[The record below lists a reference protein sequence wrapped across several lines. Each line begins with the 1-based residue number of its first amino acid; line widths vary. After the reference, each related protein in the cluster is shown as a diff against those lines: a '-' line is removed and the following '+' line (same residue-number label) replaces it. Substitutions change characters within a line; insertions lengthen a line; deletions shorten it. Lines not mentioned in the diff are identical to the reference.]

1 MSKRKCF
8 VIMPFSSTD
17 STSSQSWTSIYENI
31 IKPTVE
37 KSGDFECERSKAT
50 RGNMIKDIMNAL
62 NDSDLV
68 IADITDHNANV
79 CYELGIRHGLKI
91 GTILLAQKREF
102 LNIFDLH
109 NYGSHVYN
117 WKTKPGKKKMIE
129 KIEELI
135 EDFINNPQKV
145 DSPVQDFLQNKP
157 SYVGASPSE
166 IKNILEYDSRNNPQ
180 ILIPKKHL
188 SGKLAV
194 GLILLGNSS
203 AGISMR
209 ELVTQVSKNWKRVK
223 SSDLSPI
230 LSQQMSGMVLK
241 EGTSGNYI
249 YRLSNMGRRQI
260 LETVKLMKNS

>member
-1 MSKRKCF
+1 
-8 VIMPFSSTD
+8 MPFSSTE
-17 STSSQSWTSIYENI
+17 STSAQGWTSIYENI

-37 KSGDFECERSKAT
+37 KSGEFECKRSKAT
-50 RGNMIKDIMNAL
+50 RGNVIKDIMNAL
-62 NDSDLV
+62 NESDLV
-68 IADITDHNANV
+68 IADMTDHNPNV

-117 WKTKPGKKKMIE
+117 WKSKPGKKRMIE

-135 EDFINNPQKV
+135 EDFVNDPQKI

-157 SYVGASPSE
+157 SYVGASQAE
-166 IKNILEYDSRNNPQ
+166 IKNILEYDSQGNPQ
-180 ILIPKKHL
+180 ILIHRKHL

-194 GLILLGNSS
+194 GLILLGNS
-203 AGISMR
+203 AKGVSMN

-230 LSQQMSGMVLK
+230 LSQQMSGLVIK
-241 EGTSGNYI
+241 EGSSRNYI
-249 YRLSNMGRRQI
+249 YRLSKNGRKQI
-260 LETVKLMKNS
+260 LELVKLMKNS